1 MRIIF
6 QLRSKNDRR
15 SRGPNTGKGKGE
27 HRQANCPGGRRSM
40 QTDSPELGG
49 RQLYKKKADHLVC
62 FLFAIIAHYEKR
74 RKTAFCT
81 SNLTTK
87 RGALAN
93 TARRVD
99 QHGTLCL

>member
-1 MRIIF
+1 MA
-6 QLRSKNDRR
+6 
-15 SRGPNTGKGKGE
+15 GKGKGE
-27 HRQANCPGGRRSM
+27 QRQAKRPGGSRSK
-40 QTDSPELGG
+40 QTDSPEPEGG
-49 RQLYKKKADHLVC
+49 QLYKKKADHLVC

-81 SNLTTK
+81 LNLATQ

-93 TARRVD
+93 KARRVD